1 MMKKNIVAMMAAFAL
16 THVWAAGGA
25 FTYQGVLLNSD
36 GTAMTGTKTVE
47 FRLYS
52 TPEDGEALWAR
63 AYNVLLDSTG
73 LFSTEISDTSG
84 SKISNS
90 SDKTLNQVFAQSA
103 TNNLYIGMTVVGSSG
118 EIVPRQRLLAV
129 PYATFACDVSSA
141 SGDFMVKGNLTAN
154 EAEVNKVYAESIEV
168 KGGMLV
174 SGNLEVSGAISGF
187 GTVPVGGIIMWSGS
201 ENEIPDGWALCNG
214 QTVEGQ
220 TTPDLRA
227 RFVVGAGGAYAVG
240 DTGGAETVTLTVK
253 QIPAHSHSISAK
265 TVGYS
270 GSFNSLPEAVTF
282 ESSSINNGWM
292 PVGHSHVAG
301 LDQAHEN
308 RPPYYALSFIM
319 RVK

>member
-1 MMKKNIVAMMAAFAL
+1 MKKNVVAMMAMLATAY
-16 THVWAAGGA
+16 VWAAGGA

-52 TPEDGEALWAR
+52 TSEDGEALWAR

-240 DTGGAETVTLTVK
+240 DTGGAETVTLTVD
-253 QIPAHSHSISAK
+253 QIPSHAHTTTAK

-270 GSFNSLPEAVTF
+270 GSFNSSAEAVTF
-282 ESSSINNGWM
+282 DSSSKNNGWRSLS
-292 PVGHSHVAG
+292 GGKTGGS
-301 LDQAHEN
+301 QAHEN

>member
-1 MMKKNIVAMMAAFAL
+1 MKKNIVAMMAAFAL

-52 TPEDGEALWAR
+52 TPEEGEALWAR

-73 LFSTEISDTSG
+73 LFSTEISDTVG

-141 SGDFMVKGNLTAN
+141 SGDFMVKGKLTAN
-154 EAEVNKVYAESIEV
+154 EAQVDKVYADSIEV

-174 SGNLEVSGAISGF
+174 SGNLEVSGVISGF
-187 GTVPVGGIIMWSGS
+187 GTVPVGGIIIWSGS
-201 ENEIPDGWALCNG
+201 ENDIPDGWALCNG

-220 TTPDLRA
+220 TTPDLRT
-227 RFVVGAGGAYAVG
+227 RFVVGAGGSYAVG
-240 DTGGAETVTLTVK
+240 DTGGAETVTLTVD
-253 QIPAHSHSISAK
+253 QIPAHKHSISAQ

-270 GSFNSLPEAVTF
+270 GSFNSSAEAVTF
-282 ESSSINNGWM
+282 DSSSKNNGWRSLSS
-292 PVGHSHVAG
+292 GKTGGS
-301 LDQAHEN
+301 QAHEN

>member
-1 MMKKNIVAMMAAFAL
+1 MKKNIVAMMAAFAL

-63 AYNVLLDSTG
+63 AYNVLVDSTWR
-73 LFSTEISDTSG
+73 FSTEISETCG

-90 SDKTLNQVFAQSA
+90 SDKTLNQVFAQCA

-141 SGDFMVKGNLTAN
+141 SGDFMVKGKLTAN
-154 EAEVNKVYAESIEV
+154 EVEVDKVYAESIEV

-240 DTGGAETVTLTVK
+240 DTGGAAMVTLTVD
-253 QIPAHSHSISAK
+253 QIPSHAHTTTAK

-270 GSFNSLPEAVTF
+270 GSFNSSAEAVTF
-282 ESSSINNGWM
+282 DSSSKNNGWRSLS
-292 PVGHSHVAG
+292 GGKTGGS
-301 LDQAHEN
+301 QAHEN

>member
-1 MMKKNIVAMMAAFAL
+1 MMKKNIVAMMAMLVTAY
-16 THVWAAGGA
+16 VWAAGGA

-240 DTGGAETVTLTVK
+240 DTGGAETVTLTVD
-253 QIPAHSHSISAK
+253 QIPSHAHTTTAK

-270 GSFNSLPEAVTF
+270 GSFNSSAEAVTF
-282 ESSSINNGWM
+282 DSSSKNNGWRSLS
-292 PVGHSHVAG
+292 GGKTGGS
-301 LDQAHEN
+301 QAHEN

>member
-1 MMKKNIVAMMAAFAL
+1 MKKNIVAMMAAFVL

-25 FTYQGVLLNSD
+25 FTYQGILLNSD

-52 TPEDGEALWAR
+52 TQEEGEVLWGR

-73 LFSTEISDTSG
+73 LFSTEISDTVG

-90 SDKTLNQVFAQSA
+90 PDKTLSQIIAQGA

-141 SGDFMVKGNLTAN
+141 SGDFTVKGNLTAN
-154 EAEVNKVYAESIEV
+154 EVKVNKVYADSIEV
-168 KGGMLV
+168 KGDLV
-174 SGNLEVSGAISGF
+174 INGDLEVSGAISGF
-187 GTVPVGGIIMWSGS
+187 GSVPVGGIIMWSGS
-201 ENEIPDGWALCNG
+201 ENDIPDGWALCNG

-220 TTPDLRA
+220 KTPDLRN
-227 RFVVGAGGAYAVG
+227 RFVVGAGGSYAVG
-240 DTGGAETVTLTVK
+240 NRGGVESVTLTIDE
-253 QIPAHSHSISAK
+253 IPSHTHSISAK
-265 TVGYS
+265 TVGYA
-270 GSFNSLPEAVTF
+270 GSWNAKAEAVTY
-282 ESSSINNGWM
+282 EDSARNNGRRSIAS
-292 PVGHSHVAG
+292 GSAG
-301 LDQAHEN
+301 GSQAHEN

>member
-1 MMKKNIVAMMAAFAL
+1 MKKNIVAMMAALAL

-36 GTAMTGTKTVE
+36 GTAMAGTKTVE

-52 TPEDGEALWAR
+52 TPEDGEVLWAR

-84 SKISNS
+84 SKISNL
-90 SDKTLNQVFAQSA
+90 SDKTLNQIFAQCA

-141 SGDFMVKGNLTAN
+141 SGDFMVKGKLTAN
-154 EAEVNKVYAESIEV
+154 EAQVDKVYAESIEV

-240 DTGGAETVTLTVK
+240 DKGGAETVTLTVD
-253 QIPAHSHSISAK
+253 QIPSHAHTTTAK

-270 GSFNSLPEAVTF
+270 GSFNSSAEAVTF
-282 ESSSINNGWM
+282 DSSSKNNGWRSLS
-292 PVGHSHVAG
+292 GGWTGGS
-301 LDQAHEN
+301 QAHEN

>member
-1 MMKKNIVAMMAAFAL
+1 MMAMLATAY
-16 THVWAAGGA
+16 VWAAGGA

-154 EAEVNKVYAESIEV
+154 EADINKVYADSIEV

-240 DTGGAETVTLTVK
+240 DTGGAETVTLTVD
-253 QIPAHSHSISAK
+253 QIPSHAHTTTAK

-270 GSFNSLPEAVTF
+270 GSFNSSAEAVTF
-282 ESSSINNGWM
+282 DSSSKNNGWRSLS
-292 PVGHSHVAG
+292 GGWTGGS
-301 LDQAHEN
+301 QAHEN

>member
-1 MMKKNIVAMMAAFAL
+1 MKKSVVMMMAMLATAY
-16 THVWAAGGA
+16 VWAAGGA

-36 GTAMTGTKTVE
+36 GTAMSGTKTVE

-52 TPEDGEALWAR
+52 TPEEGEAMWAR

-73 LFSTEISDTSG
+73 LFSTELSDALG

-90 SDKTLNQVFAQSA
+90 PDKTLNQIFAQSA

-118 EIVPRQRLLAV
+118 EIVPRQKLLAV
-129 PYATFACDVSSA
+129 PYATFASDVSSA
-141 SGDFMVKGNLTAN
+141 SGDFTVKGNLTAN
-154 EAEVNKVYAESIEV
+154 EAKINKVYADNIEV
-168 KGGMLV
+168 KGGLLV

-201 ENEIPDGWALCNG
+201 ENDVPDGWALCNG

-220 TTPDLRA
+220 KTPDLRG

-240 DTGGAETVTLTVK
+240 NTGGVETVKLTID
-253 QIPAHSHSISAK
+253 QIPSHSHNISAK
-265 TVGYS
+265 TVGYA
-270 GSFNSLPEAVTF
+270 GSWNAKAEAVTF
-282 ESSSINNGWM
+282 DDSSRDNGRRSILGGA
-292 PVGHSHVAG
+292 VGGS
-301 LDQAHEN
+301 QAHEN